1 MKNRKLKP
9 PFLANWFLKR
19 FAKYDEDKSLNG
31 DFDEEFFEFANIN
44 GAFSAWCWYWR
55 QIFYSLPIIIKD
67 STFGSISMF
76 KNYVKTA
83 YRNIIKQKV
92 NSTINI
98 TGLALG
104 ITCCTLIY
112 LYVADELSYDN
123 FHENNDSLYRIVRVL
138 YNNADG
144 SVRLKLPDMVPAMGP
159 VFKNYFPE
167 IKYQSRFTSANG
179 TVQYKDKIFNEKI
192 HLADTFFFEMFTFP
206 LLSVNPETAASTD
219 NSIVLTES
227 IAKKYFGSKNPIGET
242 ILITFGEAQKEF
254 IINAVAKDPPKNSSI
269 QFQSIINISN
279 LTFATG
285 VPNYLDRWNWWSF
298 PVFVQLNDGTTPNSI
313 EQRIDAFVSQYF
325 TKELNYYR
333 TKGGWT
339 RKENPLSFELQKM
352 KDVYLNASVYG
363 GKGFKTTFI
372 LSDLAFVILIIAS
385 INCMNLSIGMSSVR
399 SNEIGMRKVLGANR
413 KQLIRQFWSESLV
426 LAFFSMV
433 IALALVSIIIPSFN
447 ALSEKNLSVGDL
459 LQPQNLIGLSC
470 IAFFAGIL
478 SGSYPALVMARFKPT
493 EIMKGKFRLS
503 NKNLLTK
510 GLVVVQFSLSIIL
523 IISALLLGKQLKYL
537 VTKDLGYQKEGLI
550 SILIQEKEEETAQ
563 RLVNLFQNK
572 LKFNPNIKG
581 VTASVSRFGISSG
594 PNVGRDE
601 KSCHYNR
608 VDPNFLNVLEL
619 ELVEGRN
626 FSQDRSTDKNA
637 AIVNQKF
644 LQTFEVESPI
654 GKLIQKPFPE
664 FLHGLNIVGVVKDFH
679 FNKLHSKIMPAIYLQ
694 RSVHV
699 YNRMLVRVSPN
710 SLQETVTFLGNTWKE
725 IQPDKP
731 FTYFF
736 QDDLLERLY
745 DTEKRWSAI
754 VRYSSIFSIIIACMG
769 IFGLTAITTQKRI
782 KEIGIRK
789 LLGAKVTQ
797 IINIILKE
805 FIFLVIIANLIA
817 FPIVYLIIKQIIQ
830 NYPYR
835 IEIGIEYFLLAGISS
850 LLISISTIIYLAV
863 KTAITNP
870 INALKYE

>member
-1 MKNRKLKP
+1 MNNHKLKP
-9 PFLANWFLKR
+9 PFLASWLLKR
-19 FAKYDEDKSLNG
+19 CAKYDSDKSLNG
-31 DFDEEFFEFANIN
+31 DFDEEFYEFANVN
-44 GAFSAWCWYWR
+44 GIFSAWCWYWR
-55 QIFYSLPIIIKD
+55 QVFYSLPIIIKD
-67 STFGSISMF
+67 STLGSISMF

-112 LYVADELSYDN
+112 LYVTDELSYDN
-123 FHENNDSLYRIVRVL
+123 FHKNNNSLYRVVRVL

-144 SVRLKLPDMVPAMGP
+144 SVRVKLSDMVPAMGP
-159 VFKNYFPE
+159 TFKDYFPE
-167 IKYQSRFTSANG
+167 IKYQSRLTSENG
-179 TVQYKDKIFNEKI
+179 TVEYQDKIFNEKI
-192 HLADTFFFEMFTFP
+192 HLADTPFFNMFTFP
-206 LLSVNPETAASTD
+206 LLFGNPETTISND

-227 IAKKYFGSKNPIGET
+227 TATKYFGLENPIGKT
-242 ILITFGEAQKEF
+242 LLITFGEEQKEY
-254 IINAVAKDPPKNSSI
+254 IIHAVAKEPPKNSSI
-269 QFQSIINISN
+269 QFQIIMNISN
-279 LTFATG
+279 LPIATG
-285 VPNYLDRWNWWSF
+285 VPNYLNRWNWWSF
-298 PVFVQLNDGTTPNSI
+298 PVFVQLKDGTTPNSI
-313 EQRIDAFVSQYF
+313 EQRIDTFVNQYF
-325 TKELNYYR
+325 KKELNYYR
-333 TKGGWT
+333 TKGEWT

-372 LSDLAFVILIIAS
+372 LSGLAFVILIIAS

-426 LAFFSMV
+426 LAFFSMI
-433 IALALVSIIIPSFN
+433 IALVLTSIIIPSFN
-447 ALSEKNLSVGDL
+447 ALSEKHLSIGVL
-459 LQPQNLIGLSC
+459 FQPQNLIGLSC
-470 IAFFAGIL
+470 IVIFAGIL
-478 SGSYPALVMARFKPT
+478 SGSYPALVMAKFKPT

-503 NKNLLTK
+503 KKILLTK
-510 GLVVVQFSLSIIL
+510 GLVIVQFSLSIIL
-523 IISALLLGKQLKYL
+523 IVSALLLGKQLNYL

-550 SILIQEKEEETAQ
+550 SILIQEKEEKTAQ
-563 RLVNLFQNK
+563 RIVNLFQNK
-572 LKFNPNIKG
+572 VKYNPNIKG
-581 VTASVSRFGISSG
+581 VTVSLSRFGISEG

-619 ELVEGRN
+619 ELVAGRN
-626 FSQDRSTDKNA
+626 FSQDHGTDKNA

-644 LQTFEVESPI
+644 IQTFKVESPI
-654 GKLIQKPFPE
+654 GETIQEPFPE
-664 FLHGLNIVGVVKDFH
+664 FLHDLNIIGVVKDFH
-679 FNKLHSKIMPAIYLQ
+679 FNKLQSKIIPAIYLQ
-694 RSVHV
+694 RSVDV
-699 YNRMLVRVSPN
+699 YNRMLLRVSPN
-710 SLQETVTFLGNTWKE
+710 SLQETVTFLENTWNE

-745 DTEKRWSAI
+745 NTEKRWSAI
-754 VRYSSIFSIIIACMG
+754 IRYSSIFSIVIACMG

-789 LLGAKVTQ
+789 VLGAKVTQ
-797 IINIILKE
+797 IISIILKE
-805 FIFLVIIANLIA
+805 FVFLVIIANLIA

-835 IEIGIEYFLLAGISS
+835 IEIGIDYFLLGGISS
-850 LLISISTIIYLAV
+850 LLISTSTIIYLAV